1 MNRYAP
7 PSAVVQDI
15 AEVATRKR
23 PAQVVF
29 AVWLLWASSL
39 LSISEILLEERRMP
53 SVGSVVA
60 ALISIAISAF
70 LYPRIHRGANWARL
84 VVFVLVVLNTGA
96 LAFTAS
102 LVKLPWGFHWIGDFL
117 AAACDVIAMCL
128 LFARPGST
136 WFRRVERL

>member
-7 PSAVVQDI
+7 PSAVFQDI

-23 PAQVVF
+23 PVQVVF

-60 ALISIAISAF
+60 ALIWIAISAF
-70 LYPRIHRGANWARL
+70 LYPRIHRGVNWARL
-84 VVFVLVVLNTGA
+84 VVFVLVILNTGA
-96 LAFTAS
+96 LAFITN
-102 LVKLPWGFHWIGDFL
+102 LVKLPWEFHRIGDFL
-117 AAACDVIAMCL
+117 PGACDVIAMCL

-136 WFRRVERL
+136 WFRRVEHL